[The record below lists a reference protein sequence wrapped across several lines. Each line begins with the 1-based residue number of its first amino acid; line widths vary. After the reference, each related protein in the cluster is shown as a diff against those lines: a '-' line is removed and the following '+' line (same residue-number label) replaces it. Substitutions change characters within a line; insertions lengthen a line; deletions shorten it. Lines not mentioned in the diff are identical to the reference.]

1 MLVSQQTPGVV
12 QVESVLSQHP
22 GVARAVVVG
31 VPDSRLGERV
41 VACVSVK
48 DGWNW
53 VDARAEHEHR
63 GGGKEVSPQI
73 LHGYC
78 RTKELSRC
86 SPLSSCTVQM
96 YSSDEKHVSACG
108 ERASV

>member
-1 MLVSQQTPGVV
+1 MLVSQLTPGVV

-86 SPLSSCTVQM
+86 SPLSSCTDVLF
-96 YSSDEKHVSACG
+96 
-108 ERASV
+108 